1 MVPRQAVA
9 ARAVPAVM
17 RINVPTAVV
26 PREDLDHPRDHLPIL
41 LAAHPA
47 VHLVVVEI
55 NEVEYLGY
63 SDSVILNETVT
74 RPMEIAGKED
84 HMRSDKFT
92 PYLSFIGFGLVI
104 LTLSVHISFK
114 LGIEKGLE
122 EGSLMLLS
130 VANAV
135 LLVYPLAWGVFAV
148 LEFYMLWKEKQKLK
162 SKLERGKMNKEEY
175 LDQIKKV
182 KTSLGI
188 NISYIVILL
197 FQLGYVIVNWDEVN
211 I

>member
-1 MVPRQAVA
+1 MVVA
-9 ARAVPAVM
+9 
-17 RINVPTAVV
+17 
-26 PREDLDHPRDHLPIL
+26 
-41 LAAHPA
+41 
-47 VHLVVVEI
+47 EI

-135 LLVYPLAWGVFAV
+135 LLVYPLAWGVFAI
-148 LEFYMLWKEKQKLK
+148 LEFYMFWKEKQNMK
-162 SKLERGKMNKEEY
+162 SKLERGKMNKEDY

-197 FQLGYVIVNWDEVN
+197 FQLGYVIINWDEVN
-211 I
+211 V